1 MAQQEFDQGSTA
13 TTDTAEAAAK
23 RDAAHK
29 LSTTG
34 WALFFI
40 WIGIAFLVNI
50 DIGIATLGIGII
62 TLVMQIMRGVFG
74 VKLEWFWVLVDVLFV
89 LGGIWDL
96 LKPDVP
102 LVPIL
107 LIVAGLCCC
116 YCPLGVANAGQDR
129 PVSHHRR

>member
-1 MAQQEFDQGSTA
+1 MAHQESDR
-13 TTDTAEAAAK
+13 DNAESVDSADAAAQ

-40 WIGIAFLVNI
+40 WIGIAFLVNL
-50 DIGIATLGIGII
+50 DIGIAMLGIGII
-62 TLVMQIMRGVFG
+62 TLIMQIVRGAFG
-74 VKLEWFWVLVDVLFV
+74 LKLEWFWVLVGVLFV

-107 LIVAGLCCC
+107 LIVAGL
-116 YCPLGVANAGQDR
+116 LLLLSVGR
-129 PVSHHRR
+129 RKHRA

>member
-1 MAQQEFDQGSTA
+1 MANQGNGQESTEPV
-13 TTDTAEAAAK
+13 DTAEAATK

-40 WIGIAFLVNI
+40 WIGVAFLVNLN
-50 DIGIATLGIGII
+50 IGIAMLGIGVI
-62 TLVMQIMRGVFG
+62 TLVMQIIRGVFG
-74 VKLEWFWVLVDVLFV
+74 VKLEWFWVLVGVLFV

-96 LKPDVP
+96 LKPDLP

-107 LIVAGLCCC
+107 LIVAGL
-116 YCPLGVANAGQDR
+116 LLLFSVG
-129 PVSHHRR
+129 RRKRHAK